1 MGQGILID
9 TDILIDYHKGRLD
22 LPEENIYY
30 ISIITLYEYSRGTT
44 RPKEAKRLLEE
55 SFIVIPLNNQILLKS
70 IEIWQSLKRKGILI
84 DDRDLIIGA
93 SAITYNLQLYTKNIK
108 HFERLKEYN
117 LELFKHQS

>member
-1 MGQGILID
+1 MGQRILID
-9 TDILIDYHKGRLD
+9 TDILIDYYKGRLD

-70 IEIWQSLKRKGILI
+70 IEIWQSLKHKGILI

-93 SAITYNLQLYTKNIK
+93 SAITYNLELYTKNIE

-117 LELFKHQS
+117 LELFKH

>member
-1 MGQGILID
+1 MGQRILID
-9 TDILIDYHKGRLD
+9 TDILIDYYKGRLD

-44 RPKEAKRLLEE
+44 RPEEAKRLLEE

-70 IEIWQSLKRKGILI
+70 IEIWQSLKHKGILI

-93 SAITYNLQLYTKNIK
+93 SAITYNLELYTKNIE

-117 LELFKHQS
+117 LELFKH